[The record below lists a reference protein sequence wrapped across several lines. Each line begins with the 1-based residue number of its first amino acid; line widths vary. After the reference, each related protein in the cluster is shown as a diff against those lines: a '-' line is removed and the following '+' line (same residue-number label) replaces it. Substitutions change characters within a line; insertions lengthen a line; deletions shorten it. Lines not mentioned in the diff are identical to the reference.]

1 MAPLDRYSV
10 AAFGLAIF
18 IRQDLKIC
26 VKFLEQP
33 RIDGEIDVLW
43 GRKRV
48 KSNRTG
54 PDLVGSG

>member
-1 MAPLDRYSV
+1 LRQPN
-10 AAFGLAIF
+10 GLAPTFDLAGF

-48 KSNRTG
+48 KSNRTD
-54 PDLVGSG
+54 PDFFGSG